1 MHDTTI
7 QGFQLSPQQQQLWGL
22 AHQHRR
28 FAYAAQCAVLLEGP
42 LDEARL
48 RGALL
53 RLVEQHEILRT
64 TFRLLPGMPAPL
76 QVLGDAAVGWEDAR
90 DLSELDPPAQAA
102 ELDRLFAQSYGRPAG
117 DERAPVLHASL
128 IFCAPGRHVLL
139 LRLPALCADRRTLS
153 LLPARLAAAYA
164 ALAGAGDEAE
174 EPIQYVMVSDW
185 LNELLESP
193 DAEPGRRYW
202 RQKAPAPA
210 PRLLGQLGGAAAELP
225 GPASVR
231 LELPAAVAEALEAL
245 AAAHAA
251 DLGTVLLACW
261 QALLWRLSGSAELT
275 VGAAFDGRSDEDLA
289 GTLGLFTKYLPV
301 GVRLEAG
308 LPFADLLRQT
318 VQEVENAAAW
328 QECFVWTDMPGEGAP
343 AFCFDYER
351 LDERHS
357 AGELLVSSLRQQVT
371 AEPFLLKLGCA
382 RTPDGLEVQL
392 DYDPQQFAP
401 DTAERLARLFATL
414 VDAAAR
420 NPERRISALNMLDGA
435 ERRLLAGFNQTATP
449 PLDDRCLPALFA
461 EQAARTPDRV
471 ALALG
476 DQKLTYAELDARAD
490 ALARRLRAL
499 GVRPETFVALYLG
512 RSVDMIVGLLGILK
526 AGGVYAPL
534 DPDSPPERLQGI
546 LEQLGAPLVLTRQ
559 GLLER
564 LPAGAARPVC
574 LDRDID
580 WTATGDTPA
589 APVAPE
595 QLAYVIFTSGST
607 GQPKGVLVSHGA
619 FARHCLAAREHYAY
633 TPDDRMLL
641 FAVFHFDA
649 SLEQILPPLLSGAT
663 LVLRG
668 DEVWDAATCARTIVE
683 QRLSVIN
690 LPTAYWHQ
698 VTREWA
704 AAGRGPEGHRLRLV
718 IVGGEAM
725 LPEYVAAWAE
735 LFGEEVR
742 LLNAYGPTEA
752 TITATT
758 CSVFETA
765 EPAAPGQALAIGRPL
780 GERSAYIL
788 DRDGNPVPAGA
799 VGELCLGG
807 PLLARGYLHQP
818 ALTAE
823 RFVPNPFGVGGAG
836 VWGLGS
842 GEEHQERR
850 AENQELGAE
859 DAELKTQNSKR
870 KTQHSRLYRTGDLAY
885 HRPDGQI
892 VFVGRADHQLK
903 LRGFRIEL
911 AEIEAAL
918 VQHPAVREA
927 LVLVREG
934 GETPGEK
941 RLAAYLVLTD
951 GLGASPAGRALAGEL
966 RDFLRQKL
974 PDYMVPSDIVVLE
987 AFPLTGSGKVDRRA
1001 LPDPASV
1008 QTAAQR
1014 VFVAPRTPVEESLA
1028 GIWAELFR
1036 LPQVGVYDNFF
1047 ELGGHSLLATQLAV
1061 RLRALF
1067 QIDISLRAL
1076 LGAPT
1081 VAELAHLVEQAL
1093 REARGLAIPPLS
1105 QAVRAGERF
1114 PLSFAQQR
1122 LWFLQQLKPDS
1133 PAYNMPCLIRI
1144 RGALDVAAL
1153 AAGLE
1158 GLFRRH
1164 EVLRTTIAL
1173 SDGQPLQQ
1181 IHSPAPLALVPV
1193 DLSELPEDER
1203 AAELARLAQA
1213 EAACPFDLSS
1223 GPLLRTVLLRLGTAE
1238 HALLLTMHHIIADEW
1253 SVNLLVRELS
1263 ALYEAAAA
1271 GRPAALPEPPLQYV
1285 DYALWQRGWL
1295 HGEALEAQLAYWRA
1309 QLAGAPA
1316 LLDLPTDRPRPAVQ
1330 TFRGA
1335 SHSFRLPEPLSE
1347 ALRGLARGEEATL
1360 FMTLLAAFAALLARY
1375 SRQDDIVIGT
1385 PVAGRS
1391 QVELEGLLGCCIN
1404 TLALRTA
1411 LGGAP
1416 SFRELLA
1423 RVRETTLAA
1432 YAHQDIPFEKL
1443 VEELQPERDLGHAPV
1458 FQVMFT
1464 LQHQAVTGLSL
1475 PGLELCLEEIDNRTA
1490 KFDLTL
1496 IMAEGATLGGTL
1508 EYNTDLFE
1516 AATIE
1521 RMLGHFV
1528 ALLEQVAAGFDGPV
1542 AQIPLLGAHE
1552 RRLLTLVWAQGADAA
1567 PATGCVHEQIARQA
1581 ARTPEAVALAG
1592 AGQQLSYAELEA
1604 RANQLARHLRALGA
1618 GPGQTVAV
1626 ALPRSPELVIALL
1639 AVLKS
1644 GAAYVPLDLD
1654 HPAERLRAMLE
1665 DARPAALL
1673 VADTAAAGLADGPWL
1688 LLDLAAEARS
1698 IAARERLPLE
1708 GSAAPDQLAYVLY
1721 TSGSTGRP
1729 KGVMVSHA
1737 ALGSYLRWAVETYAA
1752 AEGAGAPVHSPV
1764 GFDLTVT
1771 SLFVPLLA
1779 GRTVTLLPE
1788 APGTEALA
1796 TALLE
1801 GDGYSLVKLTP
1812 AHVQLLAQSPRAAEL
1827 AGRARALVVGGE
1839 VLLAE
1844 HLALWRRAAP
1854 GVRLINE
1861 YGPTEAT
1868 VGCCVYEVGP
1878 GDPHSGPVPIGRPA
1892 PGTLLYVLDPHMQPA
1907 PIGVPGEL
1915 YIGGAQLARG
1925 YLNRPDLTA
1934 ERFVPN
1940 PFGVGGAEGWGLG
1953 AREEN
1958 GEADSDNSKRKTQH
1972 SKLYKTGDLCR
1983 WRADGTLEFLG
1994 RVDQQIKLR
2003 GFRIEP
2009 GEIEAVLRRHPT
2021 VRDAV
2026 VLAREDG
2033 GDKRL
2038 VAYIAPVQAPER
2050 ESTKDTK
2057 DTNGSGHDSAENS
2070 KLRAYLRESLP
2081 DYMVPSA
2088 FVVLPELPLTRSGKI
2103 DRAALPAPDA
2113 DGAGRS
2119 AAYVAPRTPV
2129 EAELAQIWG
2138 EVLGAERVGA
2148 HDNFFELGGQSLKAV
2163 QLLSRLRD
2171 AFRAEISLQ
2180 SLFESPTVAA
2190 LARLVERAAGQAAET
2205 PAITPLAR
2213 TPRRDD
2219 ARPPAEQIDADVV
2232 PR

>member
-7 QGFQLSPQQQQLWGL
+7 QGFQLSPQQQQLWKL
-22 AHQHRR
+22 AHQRRR
-28 FAYAAQCAVLLEGP
+28 FPYAALCAVLLEGS
-42 LDEARL
+42 LDPQRL
-48 RGALL
+48 RAALL
-53 RLVEQHEILRT
+53 HLVERHEILRT

-76 QVLGDAAVGWEDAR
+76 QVLGDAAVGWEEQH
-90 DLSELDPPAQAA
+90 DLSGLEPQAQAA
-102 ELDRLFAQSYGRPAG
+102 ALDRLFAQSYQRPAG
-117 DERAPVLHASL
+117 GEREPALHASL
-128 IFCAPGRHVLL
+128 IACARDRHVLL

-153 LLPARLAAAYA
+153 LLPAHLAAAYA
-164 ALAGAGDEAE
+164 ALASGQDEAD

-185 LNELLESP
+185 LNELLASP

-202 RQKAPAPA
+202 RQKAPAAPA
-210 PRLLGQLGGAAAELP
+210 PRLPWQLDAAAVELP
-225 GPASVR
+225 GPASAR
-231 LELPAAVAEALEAL
+231 LELPAAWAEALEAL
-245 AAAHAA
+245 AAAHTA

-289 GTLGLFTKYLPV
+289 GTLGLFTNYLPV
-301 GVRLEAG
+301 GARLETG
-308 LPFADLLRQT
+308 LTFAALLRQT
-318 VQEVENAAAW
+318 AQEVENAAAW
-328 QECFVWTDMPGEGAP
+328 QECFVRADLAGEDAP

-357 AGELLVSSLRQQVT
+357 AGDLVLSSLRQQVA

-382 RTPDGLEVQL
+382 RTPGGLEVQL

-401 DTAERLARLFATL
+401 DSAERLVRLFAAL
-414 VDAAAR
+414 AEAAAR
-420 NPERRISALNMLDGA
+420 DPERRISALGMLDPA
-435 ERRLLAGFNQTATP
+435 ERRLLAGFNQTAAAP
-449 PLDDRCLPALFA
+449 ADGRCLPALFA

-476 DQKLTYAELDARAD
+476 DQELTYAELNARAD
-490 ALARRLRAL
+490 ALAGQLHAL
-499 GVRPETFVALYLG
+499 GVRPETFVGLYLE
-512 RSVDMIVGLLGILK
+512 RSVETIVGLLGILK

-534 DPDSPPERLQGI
+534 DPDSPPERLRGI
-546 LEQLGAPLVLTRQ
+546 LDQLGAPLVLTRRH
-559 GLLER
+559 LVER

-574 LDRDID
+574 LDGDIG
-580 WTATGDTPA
+580 WTAADGAPA
-589 APVAPE
+589 GPAAPE

-619 FARHCLAAREHYAY
+619 FARHCLAARTHYAY

-698 VTREWA
+698 VTRAWA

-725 LPEYVAAWAE
+725 LPEYVAAWAG
-735 LFGEEVR
+735 LFGTQVR

-765 EPAAPGQALAIGRPL
+765 DPAAPGQALAIGRPL

-788 DRDGNPVPAGA
+788 DPYGNPVPAGA

-818 ALTAE
+818 GLTAE
-823 RFVPNPFGVGGAG
+823 RFVPNPF
-836 VWGLGS
+836 
-842 GEEHQERR
+842 
-850 AENQELGAE
+850 AEAHHEPEVEG
-859 DAELKTQNSKR
+859 AELKTQN
-870 KTQHSRLYRTGDLAY
+870 SRLYRTGDLAY

-918 VQHPAVREA
+918 AQHPAVREA
-927 LVLVREG
+927 LVLVRESAEASG
-934 GETPGEK
+934 DK
-941 RLAAYLVLTD
+941 RLAAYLLLAE
-951 GLGASPAGRALAGEL
+951 GLAATPAGRALAGEL

-974 PDYMVPSDIVVLE
+974 PDYMVPGDIVVLE

-1001 LPDPASV
+1001 LPDPASA
-1008 QTAAQR
+1008 QASAQR
-1014 VFVAPRTPVEESLA
+1014 VFVAPRTPVEETLA
-1028 GIWAELFR
+1028 GLWAELFR

-1067 QIDISLRAL
+1067 QIDVSLRAL

-1081 VAELAHLVEQAL
+1081 VAELAHTVGQAL
-1093 REARGLAIPPLS
+1093 REARGLAVPPL
-1105 QAVRAGERF
+1105 APAARVGERF
-1114 PLSFAQQR
+1114 LLSFAQQR
-1122 LWFLQQLKPDS
+1122 LWFIQQFEPDS
-1133 PAYNMPCLIRI
+1133 PAYNMPGLIRI
-1144 RGALDVAAL
+1144 RGALDVDAL
-1153 AAGLE
+1153 AASLE
-1158 GLFRRH
+1158 ALLRRH
-1164 EVLRTTIAL
+1164 EVLRTTFVL

-1181 IHSPAPLALVPV
+1181 IHPPTPLALVPV
-1193 DLSELPEDER
+1193 DLAGLPEDES
-1203 AAELARLAQA
+1203 AAEQARLAQA
-1213 EAACPFDLSS
+1213 EAVRPFDLSS
-1223 GPLLRTVLLRLGTAE
+1223 GPLLRATLLRLGAAE
-1238 HALLLTMHHIIADEW
+1238 HALLLTMHHIVADEW
-1253 SVNLLVRELS
+1253 SVNVLVRELS

-1271 GRPAALPEPPLQYV
+1271 GRAAALPEPSLQYV

-1295 HGEALEAQLAYWRA
+1295 QGEALETLLAYWRP

-1335 SHSFRLPEPLSE
+1335 SHSFHLSEPLSE
-1347 ALRGLARGEEATL
+1347 ALRGLARREEATL

-1375 SRQDDIVIGT
+1375 SHQDDIVIGT

-1391 QVELEGLLGCCIN
+1391 QVELEGLLGCFIN
-1404 TLALRTA
+1404 TLALRVD

-1416 SFRELLA
+1416 SFRQLLA
-1423 RVRETTLAA
+1423 QVRETTLGA

-1443 VEELQPERDLGHAPV
+1443 VEELQPERDLSHAPV

-1464 LQHQAVTGLSL
+1464 LQHHAVTGLSL
-1475 PGLELCLEEIDNRTA
+1475 PDLVLGLEEIDNRTA

-1496 IMAEGATLGGTL
+1496 IMAEGPTLGGTL

-1516 AATIE
+1516 AATVE
-1521 RMLGHFV
+1521 RMLGHFT
-1528 ALLEQVAAGFDGPV
+1528 ALLEQIAAGFDGPV
-1542 AQIPLLGAHE
+1542 AHIPLLGAQE
-1552 RRLLTLVWAQGADAA
+1552 RRLLTEVWARGADAA
-1567 PATGCVHEQIARQA
+1567 PAAGCVHELIARQA

-1592 AGQQLSYAELEA
+1592 AGQQLSYAELDA
-1604 RANQLARHLRALGA
+1604 RANQLARLLRAQGV
-1618 GPGQTVAV
+1618 GPEQTVAV
-1626 ALPRSPELVIALL
+1626 ALPRSPDLVVALL

-1673 VADTAAAGLADGPWL
+1673 AAGAVPAALAAGPWRL
-1688 LLDLAAEARS
+1688 IDLAAETPA
-1698 IAARERLPLE
+1698 IAACGRLPLAD
-1708 GSAAPDQLAYVLY
+1708 SAAPDQLAYVLY

-1737 ALGSYLRWAVETYAA
+1737 ALRSYLLWAAETYAV
-1752 AEGAGAPVHSPV
+1752 AEGQGAPLHSPV

-1771 SLFVPLLA
+1771 SLFAPLLA

-1788 APGTEALA
+1788 APGTEALEA
-1796 TALLE
+1796 ALLE
-1801 GDGYSLVKLTP
+1801 GGDFSLVKLTP

-1827 AGRARALVVGGE
+1827 AGRARALVIGGE
-1839 VLLAE
+1839 ALLAE

-1878 GDPHSGPVPIGRPA
+1878 DDPAGGVVPIGRPTPA
-1892 PGTLLYVLDPHMQPA
+1892 TLLYVLDPRMQPA
-1907 PIGVPGEL
+1907 PVGVPGEL

-1925 YLNRPDLTA
+1925 YLGRPDLTA

-1940 PFGVGGAEGWGLG
+1940 PFGAGGWGLG
-1953 AREEN
+1953 AED
-1958 GEADSDNSKRKTQH
+1958 AQLKTH
-1972 SKLYKTGDLCR
+1972 SSRLYKTGDRVR

-2009 GEIEAVLRRHPT
+2009 GEIEAALRAYPEVCEAAVLLR
-2021 VRDAV
+2021 
-2026 VLAREDG
+2026 
-2033 GDKRL
+2033 GDRL
-2038 VAYIAPVQAPER
+2038 VAYVVPDKNQEPRTENQAPDTDNAELKPQN
-2050 ESTKDTK
+2050 STLNTFLQ
-2057 DTNGSGHDSAENS
+2057 G
-2070 KLRAYLRESLP
+2070 RLP
-2081 DYMVPSA
+2081 DYMLPSA
-2088 FVVLPELPLTRSGKI
+2088 FVWLDALPLTRSGKL
-2103 DRAALPAPDA
+2103 DRLALPVPMAE
-2113 DGAGRS
+2113 GLVVGS
-2119 AAYVAPRTPV
+2119 VAPRTPTEQQV
-2129 EAELAQIWG
+2129 AQIWA
-2138 EVLGAERVGA
+2138 EVLGLARVGVQ
-2148 HDNFFELGGQSLKAV
+2148 DNFFELGGQSLKAV
-2163 QLLSRLRD
+2163 QVLSRLRD
-2171 AFRAEISLQ
+2171 ALRIDLSLQ
-2180 SLFESPTVAA
+2180 QLFEAPTVAGLA
-2190 LARLVERAAGQAAET
+2190 LRIEQASEAAAP
-2205 PAITPLAR
+2205 PAIVRLAR
-2213 TPRRDD
+2213 TPRSPSDAPEAAGVPD
-2219 ARPPAEQIDADVV
+2219 ARVAAE
-2232 PR
+2232 